1 MKVVDFYIH
10 VELDDDGKAATVAI
24 GCEPGPPPPAAM
36 LAAVENFMNLWAMQG
51 ADYENSLKLLCDG
64 ARTCKLILFEGK
76 KVQ

>member
-1 MKVVDFYIH
+1 MKLTEFIIR
-10 VELDDDGKAATVAI
+10 VEMDDNEGAATVAI

-64 ARTCKLILFEGK
+64 ARACKLIMFEGK
-76 KVQ
+76 KVM